1 MEAGYILAGLQGGL
15 FVLLAVD
22 RWVHRVTGK
31 QSLEA
36 RMTTVEEKI
45 TRASGKLSDE
55 FGKIQAGLLLIQISQ
70 AQQDQHLKGTDMRLD
85 DLRTRVDR
93 FHGLP

>member
-31 QSLEA
+31 QSLES

-45 TRASGKLSDE
+45 TKASGKLSDE
-55 FGKIQAGLLLIQISQ
+55 FGKIQKGIIDIQIMQ
-70 AQQDQHLKGTDMRLD
+70 AQQEQHLRGTDMRLD
-85 DLRTRVDR
+85 DIRLRVDR
-93 FHGLP
+93 FHGA